1 LCPLPHY
8 VFFDLSLSKDDISI
22 PVFIFILVIVATL
35 FKAILVFRLKVKVF
49 ISSSLGD
56 ALTVDVSAIGVP
68 NAPNFDWNELTRY
81 SGVVVVVIIVVIVVV
96 AIVVVAI
103 GVVCNALIAAWLAT
117 GVIAAP
123 DSRRYELATIV
134 TVVVVIV
141 IVIVVPPIIV
151 VVVIVV
157 VVVAIVVIIMV
168 VIVVVVIVVVP
179 PVLTIVTV
187 TTVTVELFVGG
198 VFIRRG

>member
-8 VFFDLSLSKDDISI
+8 VFFDLSLSRDDISI
-22 PVFIFILVIVATL
+22 PVFIFILVIIATL
-35 FKAILVFRLKVKVF
+35 FKIILVFRFKVKVF

-56 ALTVDVSAIGVP
+56 ALTFDISAIGVP
-68 NAPNFDWNELTRY
+68 NAPNFDRNELTRY
-81 SGVVVVVIIVVIVVV
+81 SGVVVVVVIIVVVVV

-103 GVVCNALIAAWLAT
+103 GVVCDASIAAWLAT
-117 GVIAAP
+117 GVIVAP

-141 IVIVVPPIIV
+141 IV
-151 VVVIVV
+151 
-157 VVVAIVVIIMV
+157 AVVIIMV
-168 VIVVVVIVVVP
+168 VIVVVVP
-179 PVLTIVTV
+179 PVPTIVTV